1 MYPGSGLSVK
11 GSAVPH
17 VPSKHQCFH
26 AQHPEQK
33 TKLYLI
39 PAEIV
44 SDSHLALYGE
54 CLLTSFSVKD
64 KPFPYLPTYS
74 LAENGQNYF
83 MYFPLFVCDMSEN
96 LSSAVFFHWRCQ
108 ISYFSS
114 KKEKVSDI
122 RTSSKYFTN

>member
-1 MYPGSGLSVK
+1 MYAGSGLSVK

-17 VPSKHQCFH
+17 VPSKYQCFH
-26 AQHPEQK
+26 GQHPEQK
-33 TKLYLI
+33 TKLNFIL
-39 PAEIV
+39 AEMV

-83 MYFPLFVCDMSEN
+83 M
-96 LSSAVFFHWRCQ
+96 
-108 ISYFSS
+108 
-114 KKEKVSDI
+114 
-122 RTSSKYFTN
+122 